1 VTARNLMAEVR
12 QYIHAPGEFIREF
25 FLWGLSEA
33 IALHKEPFQYQ
44 IKSF

>member
-1 VTARNLMAEVR
+1 MAEVR
-12 QYIHAPGEFIREF
+12 QYIHAPGEFIMEF
-25 FLWGLSEA
+25 SLWSLPET